1 MFAWRHSSCGP
12 GTRWCHGSNSTE
24 KLHQSLWFLRATMN
38 PTVWHLYHVSLTFC
52 ITKIFFFFFRGV
64 LVLLSLL
71 WHNYLHIRETL
82 MHSYSFWK
90 LVQGKK
96 DLLHNFALQV
106 LQTFFTHETQ
116 ALQKQGKNSLDFRGG
131 RGVAGGWRFH
141 LQWISGSKAST
152 RLPMLRW
159 SPVREGEVP
168 VGDIL
173 FCSTQSDEKKQNK
186 TWRSA

>member
-1 MFAWRHSSCGP
+1 MLWYNYWNSAFCVCLTPLQLWSRYQMMPWLHWKASPEFVVSIRHDESHSLAFVSCF
-12 GTRWCHGSNSTE
+12 TDF
-24 KLHQSLWFLRATMN
+24 LHHKDL
-38 PTVWHLYHVSLTFC
+38 
-52 ITKIFFFFFRGV
+52 FFFFSRGV

-131 RGVAGGWRFH
+131 VKIPFAMNFR
-141 LQWISGSKAST
+141 I
-152 RLPMLRW
+152 
-159 SPVREGEVP
+159 
-168 VGDIL
+168 
-173 FCSTQSDEKKQNK
+173 
-186 TWRSA
+186 